1 MGINEMESSTYL
13 KLKPSCVD
21 HTEINIY
28 KITISASRKIH
39 ETLTLLVN
47 EPKKTPLSALTKCHA
62 FPSRAPGQY
71 LPAKKNAI
79 TYLQDFRRKPRLDVE
94 E

>member
-1 MGINEMESSTYL
+1 MGINDTDSPTYL
-13 KLKPSCVD
+13 NLKPSCVD
-21 HTEINIY
+21 HAQINIC

-39 ETLTLLVN
+39 KTLTLLVH
-47 EPKKTPLSALTKCHA
+47 EPKKTPFSACTKYHA
-62 FPSRAPGQY
+62 FPSRAPDQY
-71 LPAKKNAI
+71 LPAKNAI